1 MVLVSLLGAV
11 PRAHAFVGSGSL
23 LVSRLRVVSPPAS
36 RLATTTT
43 ITAAAAARPVALGHY
58 RVRGAAPAH
67 TNAAA
72 PALTSLTGSWA
83 LFVSGG
89 AADVASTTGRGKV
102 GGMASDAGEGLMKHV
117 LVPIADG
124 SEEIE
129 SVTIIDTLV
138 RAGAAVTVASVA
150 DGVEVTCSRGVVIK
164 ADCRLAECEQRDWDA
179 VVCPGGMPGATHLK
193 ENAALEAILRKQHSD
208 GRIVAA
214 ICAAPAVV
222 LAAHGLLEG
231 RKATCYPANAFT
243 VSGLSLRS

>member
-23 LVSRLRVVSPPAS
+23 LVSRLRVVPPPAS

-43 ITAAAAARPVALGHY
+43 ITAAAATRPVALGHY

-67 TNAAA
+67 TDAAA

-150 DGVEVTCSRGVVIK
+150 DGVEV
-164 ADCRLAECEQRDWDA
+164 
-179 VVCPGGMPGATHLK
+179 
-193 ENAALEAILRKQHSD
+193 NA
-208 GRIVAA
+208 
-214 ICAAPAVV
+214 
-222 LAAHGLLEG
+222 
-231 RKATCYPANAFT
+231 
-243 VSGLSLRS
+243 